1 MLPLFGLN
9 KDLKENK
16 MASKYE
22 LEILGDNSKFNKTVN
37 DSMKKLDELSAHT
50 GGFMNG
56 ISGSAG
62 KATGALN
69 ALTGMS
75 PGLAALGIAGAGAG
89 LALAWIN
96 KTSDYVNGLNQLSK
110 ATGVSVENL
119 QKLKTEFKDTGMAA
133 DEFGNINTDALDH
146 IGDSIRGGGKGGIAD
161 DLKEW
166 GISMKDFTQ
175 YTGDAEGGIKA
186 TIALFYKMKAAGAS
200 QAETVNAMESMA
212 SGSSKMISN
221 LSQYSNEVEA
231 LSAIQSHH
239 AGVTNDTAREYE
251 AFQGN
256 IDTLNEHIQTLSVQA
271 IAPLVVELNEL
282 WDFFNRDWN
291 KTDFYSVLTSMQGM
305 SGFGG
310 ATNMLRKKM
319 AGYTRPQDQID
330 KENYDK
336 QVAAFLAKSKQDGD
350 KAYNIRVAESAALK
364 KINEQEAK
372 DAKTEADKASK
383 LREQE
388 AAKAAAAHAKM
399 LAERKQ
405 AFETLSKLN
414 TSLISGAGQGIAT
427 SNQQIYASMS
437 SLQGLL
443 DKGYISLEQFNE
455 KRSALLEANKTS
467 FAKTLLGVDDP
478 QELSEL
484 LDSVNTVYE
493 MANADLKSRFDNNLM
508 TQQEYAAQSK
518 AILDQFNAQKEA
530 ISSMSGEL
538 LLSQQSSRLGF
549 ANSDDEQ
556 AIAEAQLNQQ
566 MISEQA
572 VIKSAYDLGV
582 INHKQFLDRKALL
595 DTQYAA
601 KQKQLTMATAT
612 AQLQQYSQL
621 FGGMSQMI
629 ASFGG
634 ENNKAIQGMFMA
646 SQAFSI
652 AKATMDGY
660 TAINAAWA
668 SGPFPA
674 NLGAVAMATGQVFQN
689 ISAIKSQSLT
699 GMAHDGISEVPT
711 EGTWLLNKGER
722 VVDDRTNG
730 DLKDFLSEKKTGQEA
745 PVTVN
750 APMNIQGSV
759 RSDDAAVMN
768 AIKKHPQLVA
778 QAVQD
783 AQRRNM

>member
-282 WDFFNRDWN
+282 WNFFERDWSATDFVDVVGYLN
-291 KTDFYSVLTSMQGM
+291 GAKLGSKLAKMLPDNMKTD
-305 SGFGG
+305 
-310 ATNMLRKKM
+310 
-319 AGYTRPQDQID
+319 
-330 KENYDK
+330 
-336 QVAAFLAKSKQDGD
+336 
-350 KAYNIRVAESAALK
+350 AALK
-364 KINEQEAK
+364 RDENDAWLKNLGSQAK
-372 DAKTEADKASK
+372 QLEKDQQAAITAAATARELQNKAAKQAKLDADKASK

-783 AQRRNM
+783 AQRRKM

>member
-1 MLPLFGLN
+1 
-9 KDLKENK
+9 

-282 WDFFNRDWN
+282 WNFFERDWSATDFVDVVGYLN
-291 KTDFYSVLTSMQGM
+291 GAKLGSKLAKMLPDNMKTD
-305 SGFGG
+305 
-310 ATNMLRKKM
+310 
-319 AGYTRPQDQID
+319 
-330 KENYDK
+330 
-336 QVAAFLAKSKQDGD
+336 
-350 KAYNIRVAESAALK
+350 AALK
-364 KINEQEAK
+364 RDENDAWLKNLGSQAK
-372 DAKTEADKASK
+372 QLEKDQQAAITAAATARELQNKAAKQAKLDADKASK

-783 AQRRNM
+783 AQRRKM

>member
-1 MLPLFGLN
+1 
-9 KDLKENK
+9 

-282 WDFFNRDWN
+282 WDFFNRDWSATDFVDVVGYLN
-291 KTDFYSVLTSMQGM
+291 GAKLGSKLAKMLPDNMKTD
-305 SGFGG
+305 
-310 ATNMLRKKM
+310 
-319 AGYTRPQDQID
+319 
-330 KENYDK
+330 
-336 QVAAFLAKSKQDGD
+336 
-350 KAYNIRVAESAALK
+350 AALK
-364 KINEQEAK
+364 RDENDAWLKNLGSQAK
-372 DAKTEADKASK
+372 QLEKDQQAAITAAAKTRELQNEAAKQAKLDADKASK